1 MSFKKGK
8 PKTGGKTKGTKNKKT
23 LILDSFAEDITTGGM
38 ERFKKEL
45 NKLKGAAYVKA
56 YMVLF
61 EFVKPKLAR
70 SEVDVSSAG
79 QPIKR
84 NVIKLSDGTEIII

>member
-8 PKTGGKTKGTKNKKT
+8 AKTGGKTKGTKNKKT

-38 ERFKKEL
+38 ERFQKEL
-45 NKLKGAAYVKA
+45 NKLSGAAYVKA

-70 SEVDVSSAG
+70 SEVDVSSGG
-79 QPIKR
+79 QPIKQ
-84 NVIKLSDGTEIII
+84 NVIRLANGDEISI